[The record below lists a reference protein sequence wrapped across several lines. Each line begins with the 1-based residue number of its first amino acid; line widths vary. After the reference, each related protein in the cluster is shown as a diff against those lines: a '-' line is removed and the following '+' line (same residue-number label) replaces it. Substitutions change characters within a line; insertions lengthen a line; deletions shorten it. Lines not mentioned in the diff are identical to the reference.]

1 MGNKTRTSDQQVTGN
16 ESPEVPQTA
25 CLQFGRRHT
34 ELAHVDCS
42 LQHGTLSKDMRWSG
56 FKADVPEENTHACT
70 QARTHARTHA
80 RMHTHAKDTWA
91 VGAGTSTPGRSPPVL
106 KRVLCH
112 ASQLSDSD
120 ATSQDTVALAG
131 SHDSTTG
138 GMSSCVS

>member
-1 MGNKTRTSDQQVTGN
+1 MGGGDQ
-16 ESPEVPQTA
+16 PEPRGSAQTA

-34 ELAHVDCS
+34 GLVRVDCFCS
-42 LQHGTLSKDMRWSG
+42 MALSVGTRDGQTSKQMSQRKILMHAHRHVRMR
-56 FKADVPEENTHACT
+56 A
-70 QARTHARTHA
+70 
-80 RMHTHAKDTWA
+80 HAKDTWA

-120 ATSQDTVALAG
+120 TTSQDTVTLAG